1 MAVHVG
7 WACPSLSNMF
17 THIYPSSVNAFLL
30 PVLMGYSAVMSGG
43 ILDQFPK
50 MRVAFL
56 EAGCQWVHFMTE
68 RLEHRFKHSKGY
80 LSTILTETIP
90 KAKLSPT
97 EYLKQGNLY
106 FSTEVEDVLLPQVIE
121 LVGEKQMVFGTDMP
135 LRRSRNALPDANWL
149 SGRISATQPK
159 RRCWRRIRRVYT
171 A

>member
-1 MAVHVG
+1 
-7 WACPSLSNMF
+7 
-17 THIYPSSVNAFLL
+17 
-30 PVLMGYSAVMSGG
+30 
-43 ILDQFPK
+43 
-50 MRVAFL
+50 
-56 EAGCQWVHFMTE
+56 MTE

-135 LRRSRNALPDANWL
+135 HGDRERFAGRELAKRKDIKDSAKAAMLEANPARL
-149 SGRISATQPK
+149 YGLG
-159 RRCWRRIRRVYT
+159 
-171 A
+171 